1 MNWKK
6 AMYRQ
11 PNWTRLEMNGQ
22 TAKARKP
29 GFLRRIAGWFR
40 KPVKKKQKIRGE
52 RYLPEKHYMRGPG
65 PKARAK
71 EHLET
76 IRAEPLS
83 Q

>member
-1 MNWKK
+1 
-6 AMYRQ
+6 MYRQ

-22 TAKARKP
+22 TARTDKP
-29 GFLRRIAGWFR
+29 GFLRRIANWFR
-40 KPVKKKQKIRGE
+40 RPLKKTPQIGGD